1 MSCSCTSNFKWSNVS
16 GVISLCLLA
25 LVLWA
30 IFFCIFGDEHLGIKS
45 QIFQLSVLFIS
56 SKVAGC
62 IIGLIKLPPMIGM
75 LLMGVLLKNVGFIN
89 ITGDYTK
96 FTAILRQ
103 IALVNI
109 LLPAGIGLDSE
120 ALKKLGWMIVNLA
133 VFPVAIEVLVIVLFS
148 YFVLNLP
155 WLWGVLMG

>member
-1 MSCSCTSNFKWSNVS
+1 MKD
-16 GVISLCLLA
+16 CL
-25 LVLWA
+25 
-30 IFFCIFGDEHLGIKS
+30 FCILFK
-45 QIFQLSVLFIS
+45 VLFIS

-96 FTAILRQ
+96 FTAILRYNTQIRLFFLFIFFFNRQ